1 MTDDPKG
8 RSPLAHRRADLAAFA
23 ATGGDVTITEVPFL
37 AQVAVRAAAG
47 DAPASFPRD
56 PNTTAPRPGGSVLW
70 LGPDEWLVTGAPGSA
85 AAIQAEVRRALAG
98 MHHAVV
104 DVSAN
109 RAVLDLSGP
118 GVTDLLSTG
127 CSLDL
132 HPRAWGP
139 GRCAQ
144 TLFARASVILEARE
158 DALRVFVRPSFAD
171 YLVDRLAAGR
181 GMDIR
186 A

>member
-8 RSPLAHRRADLAAFA
+8 RSPLADRRADLAAFA
-23 ATGGDVTITEVPFL
+23 AAGGGVTVTEVPFL
-37 AQVAVRAAAG
+37 AQVAVRAAEA
-47 DAPASFPRD
+47 AAHRRSFPRD
-56 PNTTAPRPGGSVLW
+56 PEHHLAAGGGSALW

-85 AAIQAEVRRALAG
+85 AAIEAELAAALAG
-98 MHHAVV
+98 THHAVV

-109 RAVLDLSGP
+109 RAVLDLGGP
-118 GVTDLLSTG
+118 GGTDLLSTG

-144 TLFARASVILEARE
+144 TLFARAR
-158 DALRVFVRPSFAD
+158 
-171 YLVDRLAAGR
+171 
-181 GMDIR
+181 
-186 A
+186 